1 MDDWERLSVEE
12 AQQRAEAVRRAHLSE
27 LLNKANVVGVGVGL
41 RERGGFGTD
50 EVALVVLVRRKVP
63 GHQLAP
69 EDRLPRAIDGVPVDV
84 KEVGDLQAQSSGT
97 MAPG

>member
-1 MDDWERLSVEE
+1 MNDWERLSNEE

-27 LLNKANVVGVGVGL
+27 LLAKANVVGVGVGW
-41 RERGGFGTD
+41 RERGGATTN

-63 GHQLAP
+63 GHQLTP
-69 EDRLPRAIDGVPVDV
+69 EDRIPSAIEGVPVDV
-84 KEVGDLQAQSSGT
+84 KEVGDLRAQRNGT